1 MSQTLEPSSSVRL
14 TYLEVSKEERSDL
27 KAIKFCQINL
37 FRSIKKK
44 KKKKQEKDVWEKM
57 QKKVKQTEPRRE
69 KDKG

>member
-44 KKKKQEKDVWEKM
+44 KKKQGKDVWEKM

>member
-44 KKKKQEKDVWEKM
+44 KKEARKRCLGKNAEKSE
-57 QKKVKQTEPRRE
+57 TN
-69 KDKG
+69 